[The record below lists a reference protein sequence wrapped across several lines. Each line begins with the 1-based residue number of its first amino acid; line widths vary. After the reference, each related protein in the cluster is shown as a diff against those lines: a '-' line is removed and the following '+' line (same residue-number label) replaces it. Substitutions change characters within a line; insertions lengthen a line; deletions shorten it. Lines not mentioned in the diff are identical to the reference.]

1 MIKELLKVN
10 EQVNRILSVAEK
22 DDIEFPALVG
32 DLSAIKV
39 YDQPLGIHIVLGII
53 DESDILFAVHQ
64 NKDNFKEPV
73 KKFMTTNV
81 ITISPRDSID
91 SMVTLFNEDTINLGI
106 YLMKIN
112 MI

>member
-32 DLSAIKV
+32 DLSAIKI

-53 DESDILFAVHQ
+53 DEFIEEVA
-64 NKDNFKEPV
+64 KV
-73 KKFMTTNV
+73 KK
-81 ITISPRDSID
+81 DSAMAGFD
-91 SMVTLFNEDTINLGI
+91 EDIVREH
-106 YLMKIN
+106 YDRVN
-112 MI
+112 MNWNNRNSNN